1 MRPSIYFCTLCFAL
15 LSACGGG
22 SSNSIAPSAASSS
35 SLSASSNSSQSSSPQ
50 SSSAQSSNSSS
61 AMATLTGTLT
71 GAIKGLKYKTATQ
84 MGETNTKGEFS
95 YLERETISFSI
106 GDIKLPTIT
115 AQKVVSA
122 YTLASND
129 ALDSTVALN
138 ITRLL
143 QTLDQDG
150 NYDNGIE
157 ITAMTHTIATGM
169 TVDFSSSRFV
179 DEVANLVSNSGA
191 THTVLTN
198 ADIAQNN
205 LLTSLSGCTKTH
217 STIGQTATLTT
228 RSHGVAGK
236 ATIINDCTIKMTNF
250 SFDGGGLDVL
260 FYGGINGNY
269 KSGIALGEQLV
280 GKKFNQATYLITLK
294 KGDLDKLNSLSVWCV
309 DVDVSFGDGS
319 FITL

>member
-1 MRPSIYFCTLCFAL
+1 
-15 LSACGGG
+15 
-22 SSNSIAPSAASSS
+22 
-35 SLSASSNSSQSSSPQ
+35 
-50 SSSAQSSNSSS
+50 
-61 AMATLTGTLT
+61 MATLTGTLT
-71 GAIKGLKYKTATQ
+71 GAVKGLKYKTATQ
-84 MGETNTKGEFS
+84 MGETNSKGEFS
-95 YLERETISFSI
+95 YLEGETISFSI
-106 GDIKLPTIT
+106 GDIKLPTIS
-115 AQKVVSA
+115 AQKNISA
-122 YTLASND
+122 YTLADNN
-129 ALDSTVALN
+129 ALDSAVALN

-157 ITAMTHTIATGM
+157 ITAMAHTIATGM

-179 DEVANLVSNSGA
+179 DEVANLVSTSGA

-205 LLTSLSGCTKTH
+205 LLTSLSGCTNKH

-269 KSGIALGEQLV
+269 KSGIPLGEQLV

-294 KGDLDKLNSLSVWCV
+294 KGDLDKFNSLSVWCV